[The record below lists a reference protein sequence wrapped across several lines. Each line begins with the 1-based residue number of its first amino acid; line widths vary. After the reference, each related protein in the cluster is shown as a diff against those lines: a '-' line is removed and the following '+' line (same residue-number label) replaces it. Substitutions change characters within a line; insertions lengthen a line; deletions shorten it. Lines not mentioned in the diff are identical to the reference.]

1 MSNVGLKPL
10 LRKTLVHE
18 RSQIELIN
26 FIIPECIHSNVVIET
41 LEWE

>member
-1 MSNVGLKPL
+1 MANVGLKAF

-26 FIIPECIHSNVVIET
+26 FIIPECIHSNIVI
-41 LEWE
+41 